1 MINHKISSNHHVV
14 RYINPSQVVG
24 DRADGSAF
32 VLKKNELGLSVNWL
46 EAFDSVDLCFQL
58 SEVRR
63 LSRLRLAK
71 NGRFSKLNVGSTK
84 QYVHNQA
91 AIKEISVN
99 LEFMK
104 VPLEKTSERKADLS
118 HAEIT
123 GTPPPHR
130 GTVEAAMIGD
140 LIAKCVQLPLFRGK
154 VD

>member
-1 MINHKISSNHHVV
+1 MSNNKISSDNHVV
-14 RYINPSQVVG
+14 RYINPSKVVG

-32 VLKKNELGLSVNWL
+32 VLKKNESGLSVNWL

-71 NGRFSKLNVGSTK
+71 NGRFAKLNVGNTK
-84 QYVHNQA
+84 RYVHKEA
-91 AIKEISVN
+91 AIGEISVN
-99 LEFMK
+99 LEFLK
-104 VPLEKTSERKADLS
+104 VPLEETPEWKADLS

-123 GTPPPHR
+123 GTPH
-130 GTVEAAMIGD
+130 GETVEAAVIGD
-140 LIAKCVQLPLFRGK
+140 LIAKSVQLPLFRGK

>member
-1 MINHKISSNHHVV
+1 MSNHKISSDHHVV
-14 RYINPSQVVG
+14 RYINPSQVIG

-63 LSRLRLAK
+63 LSRLRLAR
-71 NGRFSKLNVGSTK
+71 NGRFAKLNVGSTK

-91 AIKEISVN
+91 TIEEISVN
-99 LEFMK
+99 LEFVK
-104 VPLEKTSERKADLS
+104 APLEKTSEWEADLS
-118 HAEIT
+118 HVKMT
-123 GTPPPHR
+123 GIPHR

-140 LIAKCVQLPLFRGK
+140 LIAKCVRLLLFQGK